1 MKKKIVLID
10 DDPDILEG
18 LKDILLGE
26 GYEVFCATDG
36 IEGMD
41 SIRDYKPDLII
52 TDIIMPEKDGIT
64 LMFDVRREVPGVK
77 TMVMSGGGRIS
88 AQKHLEVAKKIGVD
102 KVIAKPF
109 SSTAFLDAVQELI
122 G

>member
-41 SIRDYKPDLII
+41 SIRDYNPDLII

>member
-77 TMVMSGGGRIS
+77 TMVISGGGRIS

-102 KVIAKPF
+102 RVLAKPF
-109 SSTAFLDAVQELI
+109 SSTAFLNAVQELI

>member
-41 SIRDYKPDLII
+41 SIRDYNPDLII

-102 KVIAKPF
+102 RVLAKPF